1 MEITKKKLVGAIM
14 LIGAIASIVCLILIL
29 NPTILNGA
37 SIKIEGLE
45 DFYGNE
51 YNQDFT
57 LDFLLTNDGTE
68 LITVKYSSV
77 YQILGSGK
85 EKIYPDVKSN
95 PSSPKIP
102 VGTSQNISLTIPA
115 HEARGVTEFKISIM
129 YNDYKTTTSE
139 IFDVTWY

>member
-1 MEITKKKLVGAIM
+1 M
-14 LIGAIASIVCLILIL
+14 LIGAIASIVSLILIL

-45 DFYGNE
+45 DFYGYGYDNE

-68 LITVKYSSV
+68 LITVKYISV

-85 EKIYPDVKSN
+85 EKTYPDVKSN

-115 HEARGVTEFKISIM
+115 HEARGITEFKISIM